1 MTLVTYRQIWT
12 RRTRDGWEYAYVCTW
27 SDGSETIEHTLP
39 WGRMDGA
46 VELPETGVLK
56 ERLASAPVF

>member
-12 RRTRDGWEYAYVCTW
+12 RRTRDGWDYAYVCTW

-46 VELPETGVLK
+46 VEVSCSPPDQT
-56 ERLASAPVF
+56 R